1 MKNILLSLGYA
12 VHDIFTDLI
21 ITVLSFFIFF
31 FCKIVK
37 IFFYYS
43 SPHAIMTSH
52 ISILV
57 VSNEA
62 LIY

>member
-43 SPHAIMTSH
+43 SPHAIMISH